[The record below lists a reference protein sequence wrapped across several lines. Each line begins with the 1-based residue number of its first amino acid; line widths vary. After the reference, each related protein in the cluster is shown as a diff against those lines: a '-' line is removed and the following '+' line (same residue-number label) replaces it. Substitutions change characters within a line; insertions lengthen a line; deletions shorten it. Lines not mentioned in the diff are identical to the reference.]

1 MKADQTNVS
10 NSFRKQL
17 KILDCD
23 LRYDETRTRRSR
35 RSLCFPGLAPR
46 LSSLQEA
53 DNTQR
58 SMKLPSKCKI
68 QNTSVTTRSHSGF
81 TVILGV
87 YRAFNGQYVYL
98 NAHIIISWKTKMFP
112 WRGHLVFRARGTV
125 RDLLRNAHSIL
136 ITQPSVGRKF
146 TRNVLMY
153 SECR

>member
-1 MKADQTNVS
+1 MIYDTARDAHDDSAVHFAFQVWRLAYPHY
-10 NSFRKQL
+10 RKL
-17 KILDCD
+17 
-23 LRYDETRTRRSR
+23 T
-35 RSLCFPGLAPR
+35 
-46 LSSLQEA
+46 
-53 DNTQR
+53 TQR
-58 SMKLPSKCKI
+58 IMKLPSKCKI

-112 WRGHLVFRARGTV
+112 WRGHLAFGARGTV
-125 RDLLRNAHSIL
+125 RDSLRNAHSIL

-153 SECR
+153 FDGR

>member
-1 MKADQTNVS
+1 
-10 NSFRKQL
+10 
-17 KILDCD
+17 
-23 LRYDETRTRRSR
+23 
-35 RSLCFPGLAPR
+35 
-46 LSSLQEA
+46 
-53 DNTQR
+53 
-58 SMKLPSKCKI
+58 MKLPSKCKI
-68 QNTSVTTRSHSGF
+68 QNTSVTTRSHSDF

-112 WRGHLVFRARGTV
+112 WRGRLVFRARRTV

-153 SECR
+153 SNGR